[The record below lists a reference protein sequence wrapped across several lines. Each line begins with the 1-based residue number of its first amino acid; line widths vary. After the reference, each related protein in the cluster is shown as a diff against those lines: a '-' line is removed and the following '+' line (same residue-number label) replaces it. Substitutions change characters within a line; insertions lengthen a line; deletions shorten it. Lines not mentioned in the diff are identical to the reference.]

1 MLREFINKYKIN
13 YVAKILGLTPQA
25 IRYYEKKRVDFAG
38 ANRGKPI
45 SKL

>member
-25 IRYYEKKRVDFAG
+25 IRYYEKRVDFAG